1 MISEPQRHRHAPLP
15 KPPLTTMPS
24 HEAASSF
31 TDTLMHGNTEAEAQ
45 EAFTGIPQ
53 HLVVTQILKSEYFD
67 DPADLARLPAV
78 SRGMR
83 DAVAVTGLRFKGLNE
98 RDAANLGCLSAL
110 RRLQRQGRLRHRAL
124 LCEAAARSRQLEALK
139 VLRADGWPWDEMTC
153 KIAAEGG
160 HLQVLKWA
168 RMNGCPWNAET
179 CTSAAE
185 NRHLAVMRWARFNG
199 CPWWKSTRDWAK
211 RQGLYVEMFDFMQ
224 TTDAP

>member
-1 MISEPQRHRHAPLP
+1 MHD
-15 KPPLTTMPS
+15 TV
-24 HEAASSF
+24 AA
-31 TDTLMHGNTEAEAQ
+31 
-45 EAFTGIPQ
+45 
-53 HLVVTQILKSEYFD
+53 
-67 DPADLARLPAV
+67 
-78 SRGMR
+78 
-83 DAVAVTGLRFKGLNE
+83 TGLQFEELYDPYRVAE
-98 RDAANLGCLSAL
+98 LGCLSVVQRIQ
-110 RRLQRQGRLRHRAL
+110 RRGRLPCQEL
-124 LCEAAARSRQLEALK
+124 LCAATARSEQLEALK

-185 NRHLAVMRWARFNG
+185 KRHLAVMRWARFNG